1 MIVFSRFHGNQTHRT
16 VFGSHVYC
24 ETSAGPAE
32 RNINMPDSEP
42 KAKLRQQIDQNL
54 KRVYQEALEE
64 DVPDRFK
71 DLLLKLRDKDKLRE
85 AKS

>member
-1 MIVFSRFHGNQTHRT
+1 
-16 VFGSHVYC
+16 
-24 ETSAGPAE
+24 
-32 RNINMPDSEP
+32 MPDSEP